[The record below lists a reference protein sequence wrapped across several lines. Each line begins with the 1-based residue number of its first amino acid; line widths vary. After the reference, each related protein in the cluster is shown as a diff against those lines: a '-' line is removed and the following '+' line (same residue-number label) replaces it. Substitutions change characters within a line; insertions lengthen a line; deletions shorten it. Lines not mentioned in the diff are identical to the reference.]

1 MGAKINHLIQE
12 YELQDKLI
20 YLENEEYVYNGLK
33 FYGCPNVEQLVHWA
47 FYTWDGHEYKYI
59 PQDTDI
65 LLTHMAPAIGELGRD
80 ITVVRDF
87 GSRKLATAIQN
98 LPNLRYAFCGH
109 IHDGDH
115 KPTLVNHTVCI
126 NSSILNDDY
135 EYAYEPTTVDINIV
149 RLENRYE
156 DKNYLLFSGMENNL
170 YVYDLRLE
178 HNFGTRVI
186 FGDNPDEI
194 IAIDPSGGPMIGI
207 GYQIQVGQQTLE
219 LVEIDDFKLK
229 FKNAKDKEII

>member
-1 MGAKINHLIQE
+1 M
-12 YELQDKLI
+12 QDKVI
-20 YLENEEYVYNGLK
+20 YLENQEYIYHGLK
-33 FYGCPNVEQLVHWA
+33 FYGCPNVENLAHWA

-59 PQDTDI
+59 PQSTDI

-87 GSRKLATAIQN
+87 GSRKLANAIKN

-115 KPTLVNHTVCI
+115 KPTLVNHAVCI
-126 NSSILNDDY
+126 NSAILDDNY
-135 EYAYEPTTVDINIV
+135 DYAYEPVTIDINIV
-149 RLENRYE
+149 QLENRDG
-156 DKNYLLFSGMENNL
+156 DKNYLLFRGMEDNL

-178 HNFGTRVI
+178 HNLGTRVI

-194 IAIDPSGGPMIGI
+194 IAIDPSGGPMLGI
-207 GYQIQVGQQTLE
+207 GYQLKLGKLTLE

-229 FKNAKDKEII
+229 FRDAKDKEII